1 MVSDPGK
8 TPVPPLSQLLKQQR
22 SEKRKSRP
30 MAGRKNKE
38 AREKAIE
45 DHRAVSYLGGGG
57 DSMLL
62 LLVLMIYKI
71 CWYVNR
77 TVDKN

>member
-8 TPVPPLSQLLKQQR
+8 TPVPPLSQSLKQQR

-45 DHRAVSYLGGGG
+45 DHRAVSYLGG

-62 LLVLMIYKI
+62 LLVLMIYKM
-71 CWYVNR
+71 CRYVNR

>member
-8 TPVPPLSQLLKQQR
+8 TPLPLLSQSLKQR
-22 SEKRKSRP
+22 RLERRKSRP

-45 DHRAVSYLGGGG
+45 DHRAVS
-57 DSMLL
+57 
-62 LLVLMIYKI
+62 
-71 CWYVNR
+71 
-77 TVDKN
+77 